1 MRETFKRLSKIKAPV
16 CVTVILKTHKTHPDS
31 QQDPILLRN
40 LISQASV
47 RLTNEYSADISKK
60 YTEKL
65 QKLAEEI
72 DHRHNDLGLLLF
84 VNDDVAEYIRLPI
97 NVNSRLIVDD
107 TFATRSIARALNRD
121 TDYYLLALSKGK
133 ARLILASSDAVVE
146 EIKRDGFPF
155 EDKALLSLSKAES
168 ANANRVTNLTQELF
182 NRVDKALNVVRK
194 QEPHSVVIYSEETNY
209 HQFLKVADYPNTIL
223 GHILLKNF
231 DEKSSNLIKEV
242 WTDIKEL
249 VIQKE
254 RSRISELE
262 KALGT
267 GNYLADLNEIWNATL
282 EGRGKTIFVEE
293 GYYQPV
299 REDDGVFTPIAY
311 EEISS
316 KNDIDDIVD
325 DMIENNLKNGGDVVF
340 LKEGSLKDFQKIAL
354 ITRY

>member
-1 MRETFKRLSKIKAPV
+1 MRETYKRLSKIKAPV
-16 CVTVILKTHKTHPDS
+16 CVTVILETHKTHPDS

-40 LISQASV
+40 LISEAST

-121 TDYYLLALSKGK
+121 TDYYLLALTKGK

-182 NRVDKALNVVRK
+182 NRVDKALNIVRK
-194 QEPHSVVIYSEETNY
+194 QEPHSIVIYSEETNY

-231 DEKSSNLIKEV
+231 DEKASNLIKEV

-249 VIQKE
+249 AIQKE

-262 KALGT
+262 KAMGT
-267 GNYLADLNEIWNATL
+267 GKYLADLNEIWNATL

-299 REDDGVFTPIAY
+299 REDNGIFTPITY

-340 LKEGSLKDFQKIAL
+340 LKEGSLKDFKKIAL